1 MRRRDFIKG
10 IAGSATAWPLAA
22 RAQQLAMPV
31 IGLLNSRAPGADPF
45 LLDAFR
51 SGLKDTGFIEGQNV
65 GIEYRFGE
73 NHNERLPALAA
84 DLLKRRVAVIFA
96 NGPAA
101 MAVKTN
107 NGSIPM
113 VFAIGFDPVQQG
125 LVASMNHPGGN
136 ATGAVT
142 SFDEIGPKKLELAH
156 ELVPLTGD
164 VAALLNPS
172 YSSTPNQTKDLEAAA
187 QRLGLRLHVLNATRP
202 QDLEVTLSSVAKLG
216 AGALVIGNDPF
227 FNSRSAELGAMT
239 AANRVPGI
247 FQTREFATAG
257 GLISYGPSLAESYRT
272 AGTYVGRIL
281 KGENPASLPV
291 QESTEFDLVVNRKAA
306 KAIGLD
312 VPTTLLLRARE
323 VIE

>member
-10 IAGSATAWPLAA
+10 MVGSATAWPLAA

-187 QRLGLRLHVLNATRP
+187 QRFGLRLHVLNATRP
-202 QDLEVTLSSVAKLG
+202 QTLR
-216 AGALVIGNDPF
+216 
-227 FNSRSAELGAMT
+227 SRSPAW
-239 AANRVPGI
+239 P
-247 FQTREFATAG
+247 
-257 GLISYGPSLAESYRT
+257 SWGPAPL
-272 AGTYVGRIL
+272 
-281 KGENPASLPV
+281 
-291 QESTEFDLVVNRKAA
+291 
-306 KAIGLD
+306 
-312 VPTTLLLRARE
+312 
-323 VIE
+323 